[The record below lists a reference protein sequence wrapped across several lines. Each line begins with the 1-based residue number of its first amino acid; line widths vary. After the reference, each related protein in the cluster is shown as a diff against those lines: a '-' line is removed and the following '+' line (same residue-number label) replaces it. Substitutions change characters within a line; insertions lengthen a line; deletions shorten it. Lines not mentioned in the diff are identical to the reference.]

1 MRRFFA
7 TALLSCPCAFA
18 LSPQTASGQDYPSK
32 TIRIIAPGVG
42 NSFDIAARLIAG
54 AITRPLGQPVIVDNR
69 PTGVIP
75 GQVVSQSPPDG
86 YTLLYSGSSLW
97 LGHLLQSTT
106 PYDPIRDFQP
116 VTFTTRSPT
125 LLVVH
130 PSLPVKSV
138 KDLIALAQAQ
148 PGVLNYATASTG
160 SVTHLTG
167 ELFQSMAGIKLT
179 RVTYRDTGRALIDVI
194 AGEVHLMFSVTGSV
208 APHMKS
214 GRLRILAVS
223 FAQPTPLAPGVP
235 TVAATGLPG
244 FESVSIAGIF
254 APAKTPRAIVDRL
267 HQEITRALAQPDI
280 KEKFLGTGV
289 EPVAAGPE
297 QLGAAVKA
305 EVVKMGKI
313 IKERN
318 IREE

>member
-1 MRRFFA
+1 MRCSFA
-7 TALLSCPCAFA
+7 TALVSSVCALGGGA
-18 LSPQTASGQDYPSK
+18 AWCQEYPSK

-54 AITRPLGQPVIVDNR
+54 AITRSLGQPVVVDNR

-86 YTLLYSGSSLW
+86 YTLLYAGSSLW
-97 LGHLLQSTT
+97 LSHLLQSTT

-116 VTFTTRSPT
+116 ITLTTRSPT

-130 PSLPVKSV
+130 PSLPAKSV
-138 KDLIALAQAQ
+138 KDLIALAKAK
-148 PGVLNYATASTG
+148 PAVLNYATASTG

-167 ELFQSMAGIKLT
+167 ELFQSMAGIKLV

-214 GRLRILAVS
+214 GKLRILAVTS
-223 FAQPTPLAPGVP
+223 AQPTPLAPGVP

-244 FESVSIAGIF
+244 FEAVSMAGMF
-254 APAKTPRAIVDRL
+254 APAKTPRAIVERL
-267 HQEITRALAQPDI
+267 HQEIVRALLQPEI
-280 KEKFLGTGV
+280 KEKFLNTGV
-289 EPVAAGPE
+289 EPMGSGPE
-297 QLGAAVKA
+297 QLAQAVKA
-305 EVVKMGKI
+305 EVLKMGKI